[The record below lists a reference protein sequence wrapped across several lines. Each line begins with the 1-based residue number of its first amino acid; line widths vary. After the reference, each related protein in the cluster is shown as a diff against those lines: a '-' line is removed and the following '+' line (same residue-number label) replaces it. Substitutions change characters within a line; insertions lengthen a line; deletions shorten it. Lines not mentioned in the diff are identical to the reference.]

1 MRAFLLA
8 GAGLL
13 LFACDAPRRTVHL
26 FLWGEYISKDVLVA
40 FEKETGI
47 RVEESNFENEDNM
60 LAKLQQPGAHYDLV
74 VASNEMIPTLV
85 REKLLGKLDRA
96 SVPNLKHLE
105 ARFVKPP
112 YDPAGERTVPY
123 MWGTLGIAYNSE
135 KVESDGSTWGIMWDA
150 RYKGKISM
158 FDQPTLSIGAAL
170 QYKGLPMASRDDAQ
184 LNVAKEALLSQKELL
199 HGYSNDEFKAY
210 LQDGRVWVAM
220 AWNGDAARVARQKAS
235 IRYAIPK
242 EGSAIW
248 VDNLCVLTKPCDSA
262 AAHAFLDYVMRPEV
276 NAKIA
281 EEIAFATCNAA
292 ARAHLP
298 AEMLEN
304 RTIYPDEETL
314 KRCEFRADVGE
325 DIKKYRRLWDEV
337 KGN

>member
-1 MRAFLLA
+1 MRMFALI
-8 GAGLL
+8 GVGL
-13 LFACDAPRRTVHL
+13 LFACEAQPRTVHL
-26 FLWGEYISKDVLVA
+26 FIWGEYISKEALQA
-40 FEKETGI
+40 FEQETGI

-60 LAKLQQPGAHYDLV
+60 LAKLQQPGAHYDVV
-74 VASNEMIPTLV
+74 VASNELIPILR
-85 REKLLGKLDRA
+85 REKLLGKLARA
-96 SVPNLKHLE
+96 SVPNLRHLE
-105 ARFVKPP
+105 PRFVMPP
-112 YDPAGERTVPY
+112 YDPGGEHVVPY

-135 KVESDGSTWGIMWDA
+135 KVSGDAPSWGMMWDA
-150 RYKGKISM
+150 RYKGKICT
-158 FDQPTLSIGAAL
+158 FDQPTASIGAAL
-170 QYKGLPMASRDDAQ
+170 QYKGLPMSSRDDAE
-184 LNVAKEALLSQKELL
+184 LGAAKEALIAQKELL

-210 LQDGRVWVAM
+210 LQDERVWVAM
-220 AWNGDAARVARQKAS
+220 AWNGDAAKVARGKPS

-248 VDNLCVLTKPCDSA
+248 VDNLCLLAKPCDSA

-298 AEMLEN
+298 KEMLDN

-314 KRCEFRADVGE
+314 KRCEFRVDVGE
-325 DIKKYRRLWDEV
+325 DIQKYRRIWDAV